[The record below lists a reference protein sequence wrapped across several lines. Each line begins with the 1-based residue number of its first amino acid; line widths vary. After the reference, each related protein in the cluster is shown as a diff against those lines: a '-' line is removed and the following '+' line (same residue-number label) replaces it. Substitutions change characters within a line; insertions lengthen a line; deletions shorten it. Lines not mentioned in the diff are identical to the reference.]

1 SRRPAGR
8 RVALLPAR
16 RIAACASPCRARA
29 KPPYCP
35 HRPAARRPAAA
46 RPAGRRPTARA
57 PPCWQPHRCSHRPT
71 RAALL
76 LPTLL
81 CAALLAAALPCP
93 GCTPLFPSRAPP
105 LLAMRV
111 SIVLAHRPACGRPIQ
126 LDTWLDDLQL
136 YLLSDS
142 RDRVS
147 LFDHRSG
154 ASLAPPTTDDS
165 AIRSQWLT
173 RNAAARLAVR
183 NHLSLAERAHFGQTR
198 LLRPFRLQLREQF
211 HQDLPVLRHH
221 SDRGGEFSSD
231 LLRNFC
237 RGEGILQSFTL
248 PDSPQQNGI
257 AERRIG
263 LVMEIAR
270 TSMIHAAAPH
280 FLWPFAVRYAA
291 HQLNLWPR
299 VSFPETSPTLRWT
312 GKVGDA
318 SVFQFYHST
327 SRCVLPSQDVTFDKS
342 VTFYHLFPYRTAP
355 LRTPPPLFLASG
367 PPPVDPLPPQG
378 PAPSEVSQVDPL
390 TGTVPV
396 KVAVDSGA
404 ARGAVSGGASSWGT
418 ASGDAEPTSSEP
430 GGDEPEG
437 AEPGGA
443 ESEGAESGGA
453 ELGGAESRGC

>member
-1 SRRPAGR
+1 M
-8 RVALLPAR
+8 
-16 RIAACASPCRARA
+16 ASL
-29 KPPYCP
+29 
-35 HRPAARRPAAA
+35 
-46 RPAGRRPTARA
+46 
-57 PPCWQPHRCSHRPT
+57 S
-71 RAALL
+71 
-76 LPTLL
+76 
-81 CAALLAAALPCP
+81 
-93 GCTPLFPSRAPP
+93 
-105 LLAMRV
+105 
-111 SIVLAHRPACGRPIQ
+111 VLTFDHEGRPIQ

-173 RNAAARLAVR
+173 RDAAARLAVR
-183 NHLSLAERAHFGQTR
+183 NHLPLAERAHFGQTR

-257 AERRIG
+257 AERRVG
-263 LVMEIAR
+263 LVMEVAR

-318 SVFQFYHST
+318 SVFQVRGSRAFVRDTSADKLSSHAIPYVFLGFVPDAPGWQFYHST

-404 ARGAVSGGASSWGT
+404 ARGAVFGGASSWGT